1 MEVGAGL
8 KKVCGETMTQG
19 VWMDGFFEVRAL
31 GGSVTGMP
39 NRFRVDG
46 VVSSMPTVTGE
57 EPVAGFS
64 PEPMPVFAQFL
75 E

>member
-1 MEVGAGL
+1 
-8 KKVCGETMTQG
+8 
-19 VWMDGFFEVRAL
+19 MDGFFEVRAL

-64 PEPMPVFAQFL
+64 PQPMPVFAQFL

>member
-1 MEVGAGL
+1 M
-8 KKVCGETMTQG
+8 
-19 VWMDGFFEVRAL
+19 VWRSAPASRRCVAKMDGFFEVRAL
-31 GGSVTGMP
+31 GGSVTGVP

-64 PEPMPVFAQFL
+64 PQPMPVFAQFL